1 MSCWLASR
9 TVKYLL
15 DERSIPTAPCPTFGD
30 SRAALETLGLVADGK
45 KVDAEAAATEAA
57 ASVGVAA

>member
-1 MSCWLASR
+1 MK
-9 TVKYLL
+9 VLL

-30 SRAALETLGLVADGK
+30 SKSALETLGLVADGK
-45 KVDAEAAATEAA
+45 KVDPAAAAIEAA